1 MATNG
6 HKYELT
12 ENLEL
17 WENKDLINYV
27 QDTDAMM
34 GLEKHQIILM
44 AQELAYRYE
53 PHAEAEEE
61 YDDEE
66 EDDDNGEYNG

>member
-1 MATNG
+1 MGMATNG

-17 WENKDLINYV
+17 WTNPDLIKYV

-34 GLEKHQIILM
+34 GLEKHQLILM

-61 YDDEE
+61 YEE
-66 EDDDNGEYNG
+66 EDDNGEYND